1 MARHILEGMRKPAV
15 RRTMGVRCLL
25 SFLLALTACGIKGP
39 EATVEGLSE
48 GMSLEEAR
56 SHMSEAG
63 WNEVFA
69 SANECSQG
77 TGVLEYEYISESGAL

>member
-1 MARHILEGMRKPAV
+1 
-15 RRTMGVRCLL
+15 
-25 SFLLALTACGIKGP
+25 
-39 EATVEGLSE
+39 
-48 GMSLEEAR
+48 MSLEEAR

-77 TGVLEYEYISESGAL
+77 TGVLEYEYISESGALWKVCLHFERGRLVDTVWLFFAGTPLPRAGER